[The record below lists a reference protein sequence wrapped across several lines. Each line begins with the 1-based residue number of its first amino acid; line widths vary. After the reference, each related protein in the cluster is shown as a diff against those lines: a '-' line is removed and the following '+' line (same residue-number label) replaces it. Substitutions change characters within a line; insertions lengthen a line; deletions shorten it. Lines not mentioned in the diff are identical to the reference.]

1 MDLNMLKLGLMLI
14 ILIWSIYSG
23 ITYGPA
29 QRQQGRPARLA
40 ADGQPARRMTDEEQA
55 LVQPFLFDPAKPK
68 KQAQLINDGVYPLHG
83 AFVRHGIEASQGG
96 STMHDTLGDVDVVLP
111 YDARS
116 YLVENNHAEV
126 VLTEKFAIVVA
137 LNGEFDLAGGRER
150 ELRRQKQDQQWNSGR
165 TGAPERRRPGGRPAR
180 GGRGA
185 AHGRAAGPG
194 RARAGRRHAV
204 EILAQRDETPAEV
217 AARQGRGFGFWVSV
231 LWALAFL
238 CLGLAGGGG
247 ACRSPPARA
256 RWPCWPCG

>member
-1 MDLNMLKLGLMLI
+1 
-14 ILIWSIYSG
+14 
-23 ITYGPA
+23 
-29 QRQQGRPARLA
+29 
-40 ADGQPARRMTDEEQA
+40 MTDEEQA

-150 ELRRQKQDQQWNSGR
+150 EQRRQKQDQQWNNGR
-165 TGAPERRRPGGRPAR
+165 TGALQSVIDLEVDPPERTRRRPRPSSWPRPSASWTTPR
-180 GGRGA
+180 GSRSWRSATRRRPKWPRVRGA
-185 AHGRAAGPG
+185 VSASGCRCCGPWPSCAWG
-194 RARAGRRHAV
+194 WRAGA
-204 EILAQRDETPAEV
+204 
-217 AARQGRGFGFWVSV
+217 
-231 LWALAFL
+231 
-238 CLGLAGGGG
+238 G

-256 RWPCWPCG
+256 RWPRWPCG